1 MKDKSGYEVE
11 DDDNG
16 KDRGGEKARCKRGTH
31 QVTRDISCSNSRIP
45 GRLKNLNFTS
55 HFLTIEHADGKRVI
69 MGVKSAM
76 NLGVDGERV
85 PQGFGLH
92 SVLPTIHDLSL
103 PSSLPP
109 RRIQPVTIQAKTS
122 YQRFSIKILKVIK
135 ANRPDSPWTARS
147 TQSVKIVS
155 TLFPVN
161 SSHTFITGK
170 EISRN
175 IFSRF
180 GERLQIL
187 SDALSI
193 SLH

>member
-1 MKDKSGYEVE
+1 
-11 DDDNG
+11 
-16 KDRGGEKARCKRGTH
+16 
-31 QVTRDISCSNSRIP
+31 
-45 GRLKNLNFTS
+45 
-55 HFLTIEHADGKRVI
+55 
-69 MGVKSAM
+69 M